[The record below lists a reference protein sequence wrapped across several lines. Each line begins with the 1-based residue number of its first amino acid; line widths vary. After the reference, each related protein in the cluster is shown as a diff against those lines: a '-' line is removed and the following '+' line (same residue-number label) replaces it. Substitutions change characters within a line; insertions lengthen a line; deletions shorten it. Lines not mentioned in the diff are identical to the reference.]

1 MSKYTTKVIRTA
13 GATALTAAF
22 TLFSTGVFASTNGTS
37 VVNTGSGVMVN
48 TSVSDT
54 TTTNVNNT
62 NNATVSQSV
71 MSNSNTGGNMAGG
84 NIGGGSIVTGDAV
97 NAASLDV
104 DVNKNTTAVSMPAA
118 PAMGDINATEVVNTG
133 SGVGVNT
140 SIQDTNTT
148 TVNNT
153 NNATVIQG
161 VLDNANTGGN
171 VAGGNIGGAGVVTG
185 SAGSAV
191 NMAVD
196 ANHNTTA
203 VGSIGGDAGA
213 MLNSTSVVNTG
224 ALVGVASNANSI
236 KAVTVNNTNNG
247 SFSQFAN
254 SNSNTGMNAVLGN
267 SGLTGIATG
276 NAVSAVEMGVGA
288 NYNTTGIGGSAL
300 APAGVNM
307 FDLVNTGSFF
317 FGNSTNT
324 SSLTTTANNT
334 NNNTSVQALLFN
346 SNTGYSHSGMNV
358 GSSLI
363 STGVSGTA
371 SSVHSAGNQN
381 TTLIGSLV
389 SLLGLLG
396 I

>member
-62 NNATVSQSV
+62 NKADVTQVVKN
-71 MSNSNTGGNMAGG
+71 NSNTGGNMAGG
-84 NIGGGSIVTGDAV
+84 NIGGGSIITGDAV
-97 NAASLDV
+97 SATNLDV

-118 PAMGDINATEVVNTG
+118 PATGDINATEVVNTG
-133 SGVGVNT
+133 FGVGVGT
-140 SIQDTNTT
+140 SIENNTT
-148 TVNNT
+148 TKVNNT
-153 NNATVIQG
+153 NKADVTQVA
-161 VLDNANTGGN
+161 VDNSNTGGN
-171 VAGGNIGGAGVVTG
+171 MAAGNIGGAGIQTGNTG
-185 SAGSAV
+185 SVA
-191 NMAVD
+191 NMTVE
-196 ANHNTTA
+196 ANDNTTA

-224 ALVGVASNANSI
+224 SMVGVGSKATSNT
-236 KAVTVNNTNNG
+236 KVTVNNTNVG
-247 SFSQFAN
+247 SFVQKAIN
-254 SNSNTGMNAVLGN
+254 NSNTGMNGALANIGA
-267 SGLTGIATG
+267 TGIATG
-276 NAVSAVEMGVGA
+276 NTVSAVNMGVDA

-300 APAGVNM
+300 APAGVSL

-317 FGNSTNT
+317 FGNSENNT
-324 SSLTTTANNT
+324 SLTTGVNNL
-334 NNNTSVQALLFN
+334 NRDSSVQVLLYN

-363 STGVSGTA
+363 SSGGSGAA
-371 SSVHSAGNQN
+371 SSVNSAGNQN